1 MRIHIGIGRQPLT
14 IEGCTSYP
22 LLRERVMAA
31 LEGLIRRCPTQYL
44 WLHQRFKRQPDGSK
58 RRYG

>member
-1 MRIHIGIGRQPLT
+1 MT
-14 IEGCTSYP
+14 
-22 LLRERVMAA
+22 LLDPSDAETTTTESPSDPRAVMAA